1 MTSEQAS
8 PVAGAGRLAACMRA
22 VGSFFDEQLPKLV
35 ADAQNTLL
43 VAARDAGIQEEE
55 DRLLSVM
62 EEVEALCP
70 QATNSFREA
79 VLGKLR
85 SPGELT
91 SVIDDVGSGL
101 DLVETAKVD
110 DWVRLNRLLAR
121 HPKEAQ
127 AVESAVWARFA
138 AALEASAHPD
148 DCPVSLT
155 GVCVLFQAAMQ
166 ELAASREA
174 RSAIYAAFESTV
186 VANLNQ
192 LIATLDR
199 LLDDVS
205 LDAPQAQVA
214 EAGETS
220 STNPPTLGHR
230 AIDASDMVDPA
241 RLLGAVAAMQ
251 RQINEPLEEQLQ
263 DLKRFEAQLARSITP
278 AGVVLQGAE
287 KQTVEVVA
295 RVVHSVF
302 QQPDIDE
309 GVKRR
314 LWRLTPPLVMLAL
327 QNDEYLQTEL
337 GAARHDPVTGLL
349 DREALRARLDA
360 AIQAHVSDGTGLAV
374 CLIDVDGFGDINAR
388 LGHQVAGRLLR
399 ALGELLRKHAGS
411 SAVVARLRGDEFAV
425 LLLGAR
431 PGVGRRFAERYLA
444 ALEDVRFGFNGE
456 AVRLTVSIGA
466 VESDAGLTTATGV
479 MQAADVARN
488 AAKAAGG
495 GCLRVYGAVP

>member
-1 MTSEQAS
+1 MTSEPAP
-8 PVAGAGRLAACMRA
+8 PVAGAGRLAACLRA
-22 VGSFFDEQLPKLV
+22 VGSFLDKQLPELV

-70 QATNSFREA
+70 QAADSFREA

-85 SPGELT
+85 SPGELIPA
-91 SVIDDVGSGL
+91 IDDAGSGL

-110 DWVRLNRLLAR
+110 DWVRLNRLLVS
-121 HPKEAQ
+121 HPKKAQ
-127 AVESAVWARFA
+127 EVENAVWARFSG
-138 AALEASAHPD
+138 ALGASAHPD
-148 DCPVSLT
+148 DCPVSLA

-174 RSAIYAAFESTV
+174 RSAIYSAFESTV
-186 VANLNQ
+186 VGKLNH
-192 LIATLDR
+192 LIATLER

-205 LDAPQAQVA
+205 LDATEVVVP
-214 EAGETS
+214 EAGEIH
-220 STNPPTLGHR
+220 STNSATSDHR
-230 AIDASDMVDPA
+230 AADAYDTIAPA
-241 RLLGAVAAMQ
+241 RLLGAVATMQ
-251 RQINEPLEEQLQ
+251 RQINEPPEVQFQ

-278 AGVVLQGAE
+278 AGVELQGEE

-295 RVVHSVF
+295 RVVHAVL
-302 QQPDIDE
+302 QQPDIEE

-327 QNDEYLQTEL
+327 QDDDYLQTEL

-360 AIQAHVSDGTGLAV
+360 AIQTHARDVSGLAV

-425 LLLGAR
+425 LLPGAR
-431 PGVGRRFAERYLA
+431 PGAGRRFAERYLA
-444 ALEDVRFGFNGE
+444 ALEDVRFGFDGE
-456 AVRLTVSIGA
+456 AVRLAVSIGA
-466 VESDAGLTTATGV
+466 VEADAELTTSTGV

-488 AAKAAGG
+488 AAKAVGG